1 MNDKKLTTHQ
11 RRFCELR
18 VIHPEWAAAECYRQ
32 AYPRCQSGPA
42 AAVGASKLLRNPNV
56 REYVTEL
63 CTRAQDQVVVTAG
76 RVLQEEACL
85 AFYDVC
91 DLVNPDT
98 DEIRPPHELP
108 EHFRRAVVAVTI
120 TETRSAAN
128 PDLIKTE
135 YRYRFADKG
144 KALERLSRY
153 FGLYEKDNRQK
164 PQEAVCNKFVL
175 LPTQRELTLVE
186 WDEQVKEYNR
196 LQAEAKQVESDK
208 KILN

>member
-32 AYPRCQSGPA
+32 AYPTCQSRQA
-42 AAVGASKLLRNPNV
+42 AEVGASKLLRNPKV
-56 REYVTEL
+56 RDYLTEL
-63 CTRAQDQVVVTAG
+63 CTRVQDEVALTAG

-85 AFYDVC
+85 AFYDVG

-98 DEIRPPHELP
+98 GEIRPPHELP
-108 EHFRRAVVAVTI
+108 EYIRRAVVAVTI
-120 TETRSAAN
+120 TETRSATN
-128 PDLIKTE
+128 PDLVKTE

-153 FGLYEKDNRQK
+153 LGLYEKDNRQK
-164 PQEAVCNKFVL
+164 PQEAACNKFVL
-175 LPTQRELTLVE
+175 LPTQRELTLAE
-186 WDEQVKEYNR
+186 WEEQVKEYNR
-196 LQAEAKQVESDK
+196 LQAEAKQRESEK
-208 KILN
+208 KLLN